1 MPFKKP
7 VQKFNAAINA
17 VELGVG
23 EKKIVLGGQNVM
35 PFYTFDNA
43 IENPPRIAWRYLI
56 WVLRIRY
63 REYAILC
70 RMQDGGGY
78 GKKGC

>member
-43 IENPPRIAWRYLI
+43 IENPPRIGVEISDLGFEDQ
-56 WVLRIRY
+56 VPGIRDF
-63 REYAILC
+63 YADARRWQI
-70 RMQDGGGY
+70 
-78 GKKGC
+78 